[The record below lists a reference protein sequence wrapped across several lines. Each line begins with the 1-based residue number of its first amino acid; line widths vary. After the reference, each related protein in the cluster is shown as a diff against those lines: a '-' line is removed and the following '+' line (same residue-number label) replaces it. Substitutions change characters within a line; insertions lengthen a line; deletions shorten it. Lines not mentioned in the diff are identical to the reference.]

1 MTLSFSTNDKTEDQ
15 RSFEEEKKQTLIS
28 QKLSLESNFQTDK
41 FSLWQPNYF
50 FLMHK
55 HIYLIF
61 PYYFPLEE
69 YTETKLHTKY
79 EKSFLDL
86 YLKHNRL
93 QTQ

>member
-1 MTLSFSTNDKTEDQ
+1 MTKWKIKEVLK
-15 RSFEEEKKQTLIS
+15 EKKANLDFT
-28 QKLSLESNFQTDK
+28 KLSLESNFQPDK
-41 FSLWQPNYF
+41 ISLWQPNYF

-61 PYYFPLEE
+61 PYSFPLEE

-93 QTQ
+93 